1 MKPDDMD
8 YDENLERFD
17 DREDDD
23 FDENEE
29 HENQERHGWEQVR

>member
-1 MKPDDMD
+1 MEPDDMD

-23 FDENEE
+23 FDEDEE
-29 HENQERHGWEQVR
+29 HENQERHGWEQV